1 MVAEM
6 GSEGRIE
13 DSLLSA
19 RFPIEDRD
27 RYSVG
32 TSQTREIQFLNTAS
46 FPLS

>member
-6 GSEGRIE
+6 GSEGRIQ

-19 RFPIEDRD
+19 GFPIEE